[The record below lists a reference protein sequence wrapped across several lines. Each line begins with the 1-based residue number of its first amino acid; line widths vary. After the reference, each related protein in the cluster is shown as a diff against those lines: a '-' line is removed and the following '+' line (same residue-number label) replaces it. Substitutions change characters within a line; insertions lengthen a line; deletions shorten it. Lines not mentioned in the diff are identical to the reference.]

1 MAWIVKEGEPASTL
15 LTFEESKNNVGQMYT
30 ELSAME
36 GGWTKEA
43 VAAVGGNMWQ
53 ESTVNPGQWQI
64 GYYEN
69 FNGGYGLGQWTPATK
84 LKKWCEDRG
93 LAWRGNGTN
102 QLKMLNEDSA
112 QWHENHS
119 NPDVPSKPP
128 LTFEEFKKSTLDVAI
143 LTEYWLWYWEEP
155 NPSSAE
161 VQKRLDAAAEYYKYL
176 GGYVPPKPVPKRKM
190 KKIYFWCRKIF

>member
-1 MAWIVKEGEPASTL
+1 MGWIVKEGEPTKTL
-15 LTFEESKNNVGQMYT
+15 LTFEESKNNVIEMYDY
-30 ELSAME
+30 LDSL
-36 GGWTKEA
+36 GKGWTKEA

-84 LKKWCEDRG
+84 LKKWCESRG
-93 LAWRGNGTN
+93 LAWRGNGNN
-102 QLKMLNEDSA
+102 QLKMLDEDSG

-119 NPDVPSKPP
+119 NPEVPTKPP
-128 LTFEEFKKSTLDVAI
+128 LGFEDFKKSTLPVVQ
-143 LTEYWLWYWEEP
+143 LTEMWLWYWEEP

-161 VQKRLDAAAEYYKYL
+161 KEKRIRAAEEYYKIL
-176 GGYVPPKPVPKRKM
+176 GGHTPSPPKKKGMKRIYKWC
-190 KKIYFWCRKIF
+190 KKII